1 MSLNLD
7 SGYLGGPIPSEATFW
22 AWDPWLLNASQDVSN
37 PPTISEDA
45 ASSCEYL
52 ELCFFLYKIN
62 YFYVF
67 KFSWRGNIKNNF

>member
-7 SGYLGGPIPSEATFW
+7 SGNLGDPIPSEAIFW

-45 ASSCEYL
+45 ASSWEYL
-52 ELCFFLYKIN
+52 ELCFFL
-62 YFYVF
+62 
-67 KFSWRGNIKNNF
+67 